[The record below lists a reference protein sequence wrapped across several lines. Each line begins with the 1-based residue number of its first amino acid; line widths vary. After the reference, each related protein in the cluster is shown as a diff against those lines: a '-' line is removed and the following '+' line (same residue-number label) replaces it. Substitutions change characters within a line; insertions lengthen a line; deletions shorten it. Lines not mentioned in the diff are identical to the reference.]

1 MKKNINIGERHGRLT
16 IIKELSPI
24 IYKPRTYERRVLCI
38 CDCGKE
44 VSYQW
49 LTTWESESGKTS
61 CGIEDYCCLSAS
73 NPKCKVLAAKYE
85 IFDKKKD
92 KIINSI
98 LEIMSPWES
107 KIQSE
112 IIDIL
117 KLKLHI

>member
-1 MKKNINIGERHGRLT
+1 MARKRKYKVGDRIFFEPINGT
-16 IIKELSPI
+16 IETAI
-24 IYKPRTYERRVLCI
+24 VLRI
-38 CDCGKE
+38 TDESYINDKGKE
-44 VSYQW
+44 VPYQW

-61 CGIEDYCCLSAS
+61 VGIEDYSCLSAN
-73 NPKCKVLAAKYE
+73 NPKCKALAAKYE
-85 IFDKKKD
+85 EFDKEKD

-112 IIDIL
+112 IIDTL